1 MIRRPPRS
9 TRTDTLF
16 PYTTLFRSLRR
27 LARLHPGRDLLERMG
42 GRRAACPRNH
52 RKEDAHREGYRLGSQ
67 GSHRRPD
74 AISLVYGAR
83 RHLVP
88 EGLTMTWKDVWSLF
102 PLVAAFGPGIFLFLR
117 YQIKT
122 VEPSQKIGRAHV

>member
-1 MIRRPPRS
+1 
-9 TRTDTLF
+9 
-16 PYTTLFRSLRR
+16 
-27 LARLHPGRDLLERMG
+27 MG

-102 PLVAAFGPGIFLFLR
+102 PLVAAFGPGIFLLLR
-117 YQIKT
+117 YQIKK
-122 VEPSQKIGRAHV
+122 VEPSQMTLIDRKSTRLNSSH